1 MRIVKSG
8 ISRTRGSYTSPIRV
22 PYAPNMRLYASVRPY
37 PCSWRFISPKSPK
50 NRKIKNY
57 VFTITDY
64 GIFVVKGEWYMDNLR
79 ELAKRGAAGSQDI
92 PGGAGSAGL
101 ATAPVELD
109 AQALLRLSEISG
121 LGLELVGVPSG
132 CRETALK
139 ILSGMSGKRCIELGV
154 DGSVNGS
161 GASWVEVEAWLEKSS
176 DFATLFGLAERALD
190 RAMRSTLKRTLFARA
205 LNGFE
210 VTEIRA
216 SPDKSGFEKIVVNK
230 IDNTLGRYLLQELES
245 KGAELKDEE
254 ENLDRM
260 VVFPSKA
267 AAKKHL
273 GGVKGG

>member
-1 MRIVKSG
+1 M
-8 ISRTRGSYTSPIRV
+8 
-22 PYAPNMRLYASVRPY
+22 N
-37 PCSWRFISPKSPK
+37 
-50 NRKIKNY
+50 
-57 VFTITDY
+57 
-64 GIFVVKGEWYMDNLR
+64 NLR
-79 ELAKRGAAGSQDI
+79 ELAKRGVAGSLEV
-92 PGGAGSAGL
+92 PGGAGL
-101 ATAPVELD
+101 AMVPVELD

-121 LGLELVGVPSG
+121 LGLELSGVPSG

-139 ILSGMSGKRCIELGV
+139 ILSGMSGKHCIELGV

-216 SPDKSGFEKIVVNK
+216 APDKSGFEKIVVNK

-273 GGVKGG
+273 GAAKGGDNGS

>member
-1 MRIVKSG
+1 MG
-8 ISRTRGSYTSPIRV
+8 LFAPILAAGV
-22 PYAPNMRLYASVRPY
+22 LFP
-37 PCSWRFISPKSPK
+37 PKSPK
-50 NRKIKNY
+50 NRKIKSY

-260 VVFPSKA
+260 IVFPSKA